1 MKIGTVILSGGYS
14 SRMDGFK
21 PLMKLGKKHLLEH
34 VVELFRG
41 AGVDKI
47 VAVTGH
53 KKGEVKAEA
62 ERLGI
67 KSTHNKDYDSGMFS
81 SVCAGA
87 KQMKQVDAFFVLP
100 VDIPL
105 IRPSTVSTLIKQKCE
120 KYVVYPTFL
129 GERGHPPLIPAKLI
143 APILQYN
150 GKGGLKGLLE
160 QHSSLDVPVWDEG
173 ILLDAD
179 TPKDFSVLKKR
190 LSQMDMGSRAEVKA
204 LSQLAMRKR
213 GQDHG
218 MAVAD
223 IACKIGKAMNKKGYS
238 LDMELLYNSAL
249 LHDIA
254 KGKSHHEEK
263 GAELLT
269 ELGLN
274 RLADIVEAH
283 RDATLPKSGRLTEKE
298 LVCLA
303 DKVVRGTNRMPVQS
317 RFGEKLQIYAKD
329 TEACNAIKKRLARA
343 KELET
348 VVVDC
353 IGCSLEKL
361 LDIGKRR

>member
-1 MKIGTVILSGGYS
+1 
-14 SRMDGFK
+14 MDGFK

-34 VVELFRG
+34 VVDLFRHSSM
-41 AGVDKI
+41 DKI

-53 KKGEVKAEA
+53 RKGEVKAEA

-67 KSTHNKDYDSGMFS
+67 KSIYNKEYDSGMFS

-87 KQMKQVDAFFVLP
+87 KQMKQMDAFFVLP

-105 IRPSTVSTLIKQKCE
+105 IRPSTVVTLGKQKG
-120 KYVVYPTFL
+120 KHYVVYPTFL

-143 APILQYN
+143 TSIIQFS
-150 GKGGLKGLLE
+150 GKGGLKALLE
-160 QHSSLDVPVWDEG
+160 KHSSLDVPVWDEG

-179 TPKDFSVLKKR
+179 TPKDFSILEKR
-190 LSQMDMGSRAEVKA
+190 LSQMEIGSRDEVMA
-204 LSQLAMRKR
+204 LSQLVMRKR
-213 GQDHG
+213 GQEHG

-223 IACKIGKAMNKKGYS
+223 IACTLGKEMNRKGYS
-238 LDMELLYNSAL
+238 LDLDLLYNSAL

-254 KGKSHHEEK
+254 KGKAHHEER

-274 RLADIVEAH
+274 SLADIVEAH
-283 RDATLPKSGRLTEKE
+283 RDATVPKSGELTEKE
-298 LVCLA
+298 LVCFS
-303 DKVVRGTNRMPVQS
+303 DKLVRGTTKMPVGH
-317 RFGEKLQIYAKD
+317 RFFEKLEIYAKD
-329 TEACNAIKKRLARA
+329 TEACKAIKKRLARA
-343 KELET
+343 KELEA
-348 VVVDC
+348 VVVDS

-361 LDIGKRR
+361 LDIGK

>member
-1 MKIGTVILSGGYS
+1 MKIGAVILSGGYS

-34 VVELFRG
+34 VVDLFRG

-47 VAVTGH
+47 VVVTGH
-53 KKGEVKAEA
+53 RKGEVKAEA

-67 KSTHNKDYDSGMFS
+67 KSTHNKEYDSGMFS

-87 KQMKQVDAFFVLP
+87 KQMKQMDAFFVLP

-105 IRPSTVSTLIKQKCE
+105 IRTSTVATLSKQKGE
-120 KYVVYPTFL
+120 NYVVYPTFL
-129 GERGHPPLIPAKLI
+129 GERGHPPLIPVKLI
-143 APILQYN
+143 PSILQFN
-150 GKGGLKGLLE
+150 GKGGLKALLE
-160 QHSSLDVPVWDEG
+160 KQSSLDVPVWDEG

-179 TPKDFSVLKKR
+179 TPKDFLVLKKR
-190 LSQMDMGSRAEVKA
+190 LSQMEMGSRAEVKS
-204 LSQLAMRKR
+204 LSQQVMRKR

-223 IACKIGKAMNKKGYS
+223 IACKLGKAMNKKGYN
-238 LDMELLYNSAL
+238 LDMDLLFNSAL

-254 KGKSHHEEK
+254 KGKPHHEEK

-274 RLADIVEAH
+274 QLADVVGAH
-283 RDATLPKSGRLTEKE
+283 RDATLPKSGKLTEKE

-303 DKVVRGTNRMPVQS
+303 DKVVRGTSKMPVQS
-317 RFGEKLQIYAKD
+317 RFGEKLEIYAKD
-329 TEACNAIKKRLARA
+329 AEACKAIKKRLART
-343 KELET
+343 KELEA
-348 VVVDC
+348 VAVDC

-361 LDIGKRR
+361 LDLGKRG